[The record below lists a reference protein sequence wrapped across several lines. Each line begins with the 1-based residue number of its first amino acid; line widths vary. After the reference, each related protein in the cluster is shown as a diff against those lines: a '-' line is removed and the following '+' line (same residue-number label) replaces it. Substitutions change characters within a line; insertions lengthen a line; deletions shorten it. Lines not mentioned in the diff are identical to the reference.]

1 MTIEVAEGEVHL
13 DGAAWLSLI
22 DGTAPAPQRDA
33 VAGVPGMDI
42 ALEAGAEPAAVVQLD
57 LITPGGAFTHEA
69 WVAPEGM
76 ALLVDLGGGRRRLMA
91 LPPDHLAAGLARL
104 VGLGPRRT
112 PARVARDVGEDELE
126 AWFGQDDAEPAA
138 DGRGRRCRRTLAGRA
153 VRRGDAAGARLPH
166 LGLAAPGRAA
176 PRAGLTGPQRLSGE
190 GLCPGVSTTKPAT
203 RAAPTNRWS

>member
-1 MTIEVAEGEVHL
+1 VTIEVAEGEVHL

-42 ALEAGAEPAAVVQLD
+42 ALEAGAEPAAVLQLD

-126 AWFGQDDAEPAA
+126 AWFGQDDAERAA
-138 DGRGRRCRRTLAGRA
+138 AFEPIGADRAWTLGAA
-153 VRRGDAAGARLPH
+153 AAGAEPDDALLMAVADGAGGPWLVERSGEAMRLVPVSPTWVWRR
-166 LGLAAPGRAA
+166 L
-176 PRAGLTGPQRLSGE
+176 AGLL
-190 GLCPGVSTTKPAT
+190 PALG
-203 RAAPTNRWS
+203 